1 MNDQKQTNMDCTD
14 VKALLSAII
23 DGGLPAH
30 DGHRAERH
38 LAECAACRTFVSE
51 AEHADALV
59 AATVRLDGPADRLP
73 DGFEGAVLAR
83 TVYADDRRGAAD
95 RWRSWLGWLAA
106 AAVIVLSV
114 VMSPLG
120 RPAESGHNAGSQVV
134 ASMYPPGPEIGSWT
148 LQEAPAA
155 TTAVVRLVVNEI
167 ARYPGDSETGTW
179 EVPAVAPGPAAS
191 TLAQGP
197 SKGLSRI
204 DAETIES
211 VSLVLSILEN
221 ADDRSFADI
230 EQARRITEYEQL
242 LPRLAATRSGLP
254 TAARPLLLAAESMLY
269 RVVRGPMNLDDVRE
283 LRNTIARLDLSDQIA
298 AITGTR
304 VRPNAL

>member
-1 MNDQKQTNMDCTD
+1 MPQEKLTTMDCTD

-30 DGHRAERH
+30 DRHPAERH

-59 AATVRLDGPADRLP
+59 AAAVRLGGPDDRLP

-83 TVYADDRRGAAD
+83 TVYADDRRRGAD

-106 AAVIVLSV
+106 AAAIVLAV
-114 VMSPLG
+114 VLSPLG
-120 RPAESGHNAGSQVV
+120 RPTDPDREAGSPVV
-134 ASMYPPGPEIGSWT
+134 TATYPPGPELGSWT
-148 LQEAPAA
+148 LQEPPAA
-155 TTAVVRLVVNEI
+155 TAAGVRLVVNEV
-167 ARYPGDSETGTW
+167 ARYPGDAETGPW
-179 EVPAVAPGPAAS
+179 VPTVAPGAVR
-191 TLAQGP
+191 TLARGP
-197 SKGLSRI
+197 ANELSRL

-211 VSLVLSILEN
+211 VSLVLSLLEN
-221 ADDRSFADI
+221 ADDRSFAAV

-242 LPRLAATRSGLP
+242 LPRLAAARGGVP
-254 TAARPLLLAAESMLY
+254 VADRPLLLAAESMLY

-283 LRNTIARLDLSDQIA
+283 LRNTIARLDLSDQID
-298 AITGTR
+298 AITGVR
-304 VRPNAL
+304 VRPNSL

>member
-1 MNDQKQTNMDCTD
+1 MSEEKQTNMDCTD

-38 LAECAACRTFVSE
+38 LAECAACRTLVSE

-83 TVYADDRRGAAD
+83 TVYANDRRGAD

-106 AAVIVLSV
+106 AAAIVLAV
-114 VMSPLG
+114 VISPLG
-120 RPAESGHNAGSQVV
+120 RSTDPDRNTGSQVV
-134 ASMYPPGPEIGSWT
+134 ASVYPPGPELGSWT

-155 TTAVVRLVVNEI
+155 TAAGVRLVVNEI
-167 ARYPGDSETGTW
+167 ARYPGDAETGPW
-179 EVPAVAPGPAAS
+179 EVPTVAPGPAAS

-197 SKGLSRI
+197 TKGLSRI

-211 VSLVLSILEN
+211 VSLVLSILAN
-221 ADDRSFADI
+221 ADDRSFADV

-242 LPRLAATRSGLP
+242 LPRIAATRSGLP
-254 TAARPLLLAAESMLY
+254 PAARPLLLAAESMLY
-269 RVVRGPMNLDDVRE
+269 RVVRGPMNLDDMRE
-283 LRNTIARLDLSDQIA
+283 LRNTIARLDLPDQIA

-304 VRPNAL
+304 VRPNSL

>member
-1 MNDQKQTNMDCTD
+1 MSEEKQTNMDCTD

-59 AATVRLDGPADRLP
+59 AAAVQLDGPADRLP

-106 AAVIVLSV
+106 AAAVVLWVVI
-114 VMSPLG
+114 SPLG
-120 RPAESGHNAGSQVV
+120 RPADSDRTAGPQVV
-134 ASMYPPGPEIGSWT
+134 ASMYPPGPELGSWT

-155 TTAVVRLVVNEI
+155 AVRLVVNEI
-167 ARYPGDSETGTW
+167 ARYPGDSETDPW
-179 EVPAVAPGPAAS
+179 KVPTDAGRPAES

-197 SKGLSRI
+197 ARGLSRI
-204 DAETIES
+204 DVETIES
-211 VSLVLSILEN
+211 VSLVLSILQN
-221 ADDRSFADI
+221 ADDRSFADV

-242 LPRLAATRSGLP
+242 LPRLAATRSGVP
-254 TAARPLLLAAESMLY
+254 PAARPLLLAAESMLY

-283 LRNTIARLDLSDQIA
+283 LRNTIAGLDLPDQIA